1 MKVYPGFFSL
11 ITVSLLM
18 MLVSSCSQ
26 ELTKGRYTR
35 IKNHPKEKPFVYYT
49 EIKINNPK
57 LKPEEKTIM
66 ASKLKTQMVDSL
78 QLNVKESF
86 VINKRLITPPVFD
99 TSYLSAT
106 IRNMEIYLR
115 TVGYYYSTVEI
126 EKLQTDTFYKDQP
139 SKQQIRTGIRFLV
152 NTGPVVNMDSIRY
165 LIYDSTRHELTT
177 ALQKLTDENIKG
189 SFLKKGKPFTEGIIL
204 NELERLVDLY
214 RNNGYYK
221 FSREQLYAD
230 VDSFYLP
237 LLNPFLDPFER
248 IQILREAQKR
258 KLDPVFNVFIR
269 IRPKADSAA
278 LYPYNIGNVTVYPDY
293 SNAAYDT
300 SRYNT
305 TVNEKIIIKSKTNRF
320 KPSFVTSHIHIK
332 PGVLYRLNNVNST
345 LDELNQLGAWQF
357 IKIEP
362 KEKHKPVFTA
372 TDTPKIDFSLQLVP
386 AKKYVFSADLE
397 SVFNQ
402 VQQTTIGT
410 AGNLIGV
417 SLTLGVRNRNLGKS
431 GIQATTS
438 GRFGIETGVGNFNP
452 GLQAVEATLTQ
463 NFNIPKL
470 TLFKFIEKKKIVR
483 QKKSFLNLT
492 ASYIDRNLKVN
503 GLYKLNNFNVSYGE
517 QFTTRKNNVWTIQPL
532 NVEYLK
538 LYDKSPAF
546 QQQLD
551 TTPFLNFSFRNG
563 LVIGS
568 TVSFLKS
575 KIVSKKH
582 PNRNSYIRVNLEE
595 SGLLLGRLLQVIPAV
610 KKEIFNYAKIDLE
623 YKYIINK
630 PKTVWV
636 FRTLIGAGY
645 NVTDTASMPFFKQ
658 YTGGGPNSMRAWPL
672 RSIGPG
678 SRPLDER
685 RNVRGQFFSR
695 SGDFIFEANIEYRY
709 NIFTVIPNTF
719 LVRSALFADIGNVW
733 NFRNTSNR
741 TNDQVV
747 LQMKNFYRDLGVSM
761 GTGLRLDF
769 VSLFILRLDFA
780 FRFKN
785 PSFPF
790 NQNNNGWRI
799 PNINYKNILSGN
811 EENKQWRYENF
822 NFSIGI
828 NYPF

>member
-1 MKVYPGFFSL
+1 MA
-11 ITVSLLM
+11 VSFILALG
-18 MLVSSCSQ
+18 SSCSK
-26 ELTKGRYTR
+26 ELTKGLYTR
-35 IKNHPKEKPFVYYT
+35 VRKFPKEKPFVYNT

-57 LKPEEKTIM
+57 LSGEEKTVM

-78 QLNVKESF
+78 QLYIKESF
-86 VINKRLITPPVFD
+86 VINKRLINPPVFD
-99 TSYLSAT
+99 TSYLSAS

-115 TVGYYYSTVEI
+115 TVGYYYSNIQIAQLKMDTVH
-126 EKLQTDTFYKDQP
+126 QDNP

-152 NTGPVVNMDSIRY
+152 NTGPVVNMDSIHY
-165 LIYDSTRHELTT
+165 LIYDSTQPQLTQ
-177 ALQKLTDENIKG
+177 ALQKLTEENIKG
-189 SFLKKGKPFTEGIIL
+189 SLLKKGKPFTEQVIL
-204 NELERLVDLY
+204 NELERLVDIY

-248 IQILREAQKR
+248 IQILQEAQKR
-258 KLDPVFNVFIR
+258 KLEPVFNVFIR
-269 IRPKADSAA
+269 IRPKTDSAS

-293 SNAAYDT
+293 SNAAYDS

-305 TVNEKIIIKSKTNRF
+305 LINEKIIIKNKTNRF
-320 KPSFVTSHIHIK
+320 KPSFITSRIKLK
-332 PGVLYRLNNVNST
+332 PGDLYRLNNANGT
-345 LDELNQLGAWQF
+345 LDELNQLGTWQF

-362 KEKHKPVFTA
+362 KEKSKPVFTPA
-372 TDTPKIDFSLQLVP
+372 DTPKIDFNLQLVP

-402 VQQTTIGT
+402 VQQATIGT

-417 SLTLGVRNRNLGKS
+417 SLTLGIRNRNLGRS
-431 GIQATTS
+431 GIQSSTS
-438 GRFGIETGVGNFNP
+438 GKFGVERGVGSFNP
-452 GLQAVEATLTQ
+452 GWQAVEATL
-463 NFNIPKL
+463 NRSFNIPKL
-470 TLFKFIEKKKIVR
+470 NLLKCKEKKELK
-483 QKKSFLNLT
+483 QKKSFLNIT
-492 ASYIDRNLKVN
+492 ASYINRNLNVN

-517 QFTTRKNNVWTIQPL
+517 QFTTKKNNVWTFQPL
-532 NVEYLK
+532 SVEYLK
-538 LYDKSPAF
+538 LYNKSTAF
-546 QQQLD
+546 QLQLD

-563 LVIGS
+563 LAIGTS
-568 TVSFLKS
+568 LSFLKS
-575 KIVSKKH
+575 KIESKKH
-582 PNRNSYIRVNLEE
+582 PNRNSYIRVNFEE
-595 SGLLLGRLLQVIPAV
+595 SGLLIGRLLQVIPAV
-610 KKEIFNYAKIDLE
+610 KKEIFNYAKIDVE

-636 FRTLIGAGY
+636 FRTFIGGGY
-645 NVTDTASMPFFKQ
+645 NITDTASMPFFKQ

-678 SRPLDER
+678 SRPLDQR
-685 RNVRGQFFSR
+685 SNVRSQFFSR

-733 NFRNTSNR
+733 NFRNKSNR
-741 TNDQVV
+741 TNDEVV

-761 GTGLRLDF
+761 GSGLRFDF

-785 PSFPF
+785 PSSPF
-790 NQNNNGWRI
+790 NQTNNGWRI